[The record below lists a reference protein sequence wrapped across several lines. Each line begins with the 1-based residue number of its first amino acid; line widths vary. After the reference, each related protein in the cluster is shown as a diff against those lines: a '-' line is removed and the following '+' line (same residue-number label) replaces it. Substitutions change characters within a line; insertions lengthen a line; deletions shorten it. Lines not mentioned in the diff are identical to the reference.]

1 MKNTWLV
8 AAALVVGFSARAHAD
23 AMVGKPAPDFK
34 ATDQAGKAHTLAQ
47 YKGKIVVLEWTN
59 PGCPFVRRH
68 YKAETM
74 EKLSAKLAKDDV
86 VWLAVNSTESNT
98 AADTKQWMKDE
109 GFAYPTLQ
117 DNDGTIGHAYGAKTT
132 PHMFVIDKAG
142 VLRYAGAID
151 SDPRGKAAAP
161 VNHVDAAVS
170 ALLAGKDPPVAS
182 TEPYGCSVKYK

>member
-1 MKNTWLV
+1 MKTWLL
-8 AAALVVGFSARAHAD
+8 AAVTIVGLSARAHAE
-23 AMVGKPAPDFK
+23 ATVGKPAPEFK
-34 ATDQAGKAHTLAQ
+34 VTDQDGKTHSLSQ

-59 PGCPFVRRH
+59 PGCPFVQRH

-74 EKLSAKLAKDDV
+74 EKLSTQLAKDNV
-86 VWLAVNSTESNT
+86 VWLAVNSTASNT
-98 AADTKQWMKDE
+98 TADTKKWMKDE

-117 DNDGTIGHAYGAKTT
+117 DNDGAIGHAYGAKTT

-151 SDPRGKAAAP
+151 SDPRGKDPAP
-161 VNHVDAAVS
+161 TNLVDQAVS

-182 TEPYGCSVKYK
+182 SQPYGCSVKYK